1 MSPAGGA
8 RVAVL
13 LCGYGEPEDYESF
26 RDWNEL
32 SLRLLVA
39 KSVPVPERAIPWLAG
54 KLERRVREE
63 WTAAGNFI
71 SPHNRIFE
79 AQREGLERILRDRCG
94 DRVQVFKAY
103 SFLSPFLPE
112 VALREIRAAGFDRL
126 VLVPLM
132 VVDSVYTSGIVVEQV
147 NASLGLAGSWLSDKR
162 YLPGFGARPEYH
174 DLMAEHVADGV
185 EPLKERYPASQIGI
199 VLLDHG
205 LPLTT
210 KRGWETGYEESR
222 LLYEAVRDRLSSR
235 FPLVSIGWMNHPV
248 PGKWTKPDM
257 DAAAENLLSLGAQA
271 LAFAPIG
278 FVTDNHETILDV
290 DRLRRKVRG
299 RAETVRVDSLNDDPR
314 FLELAAGWV
323 ASLIDELG

>member
-1 MSPAGGA
+1 MSRDGGT

-26 RDWNEL
+26 ADWNEL

-63 WTAAGNFI
+63 WTAAGNFV

-79 AQREGLERILRDRCG
+79 AQREGLERLLRSRFG

-103 SFLSPFLPE
+103 SFLSPFLPG

-132 VVDSVYTSGIVVEQV
+132 VVDSVYTSGIVLEQV
-147 NASLGLAGSWLSDKR
+147 NAAFATDGPWLADKR
-162 YLPGFGARPEYH
+162 YLPGFGGHPDYH
-174 DLMAEHVADGV
+174 DLLAEHVAAGV
-185 EPLKERYPASQIGI
+185 EPLRERYAASQIGV

-205 LPLTT
+205 LPLST

-222 LLYEAVRDRLSSR
+222 LLYEAVRDRLAGR
-235 FPLVSIGWMNHPV
+235 YPLVSIGWMNHPV

-257 DAAAENLLSLGAQA
+257 DAAAENLLSLGARA

-290 DRLRRKVRG
+290 DHLRRKVRG
-299 RAETVRVDSLNDDPR
+299 RAETIRLDSLNDDER

-323 ASLIDELG
+323 APLIDELG

>member
-1 MSPAGGA
+1 MSREGGT

-13 LCGYGEPEDYESF
+13 LCGYGEPEDHESF
-26 RDWNEL
+26 GDWNEL

-39 KSVPVPERAIPWLAG
+39 KSIPLPERAIPWLTG

-63 WTAAGNFI
+63 WAAAGNFV

-79 AQREGLERILRDRCG
+79 AQRAGIERALQARHG
-94 DRVQVFKAY
+94 DGVRVFKAY
-103 SFLSPFLPE
+103 SFLSPFLPS
-112 VALREIRAAGFDRL
+112 VALGDIRAAGFDRL

-147 NASLGLAGSWLSDKR
+147 NEAFARDGSWLADKR

-174 DLMAEHVADGV
+174 DLLAEHVAAGI
-185 EPLKERYPASQIGI
+185 EPLRDRYAASQIGI

-205 LPLTT
+205 LPLST
-210 KRGWETGYEESR
+210 KRGWETGYDESR

-248 PGKWTKPDM
+248 PGRWTKPDM
-257 DAAAENLLSLGAQA
+257 AAAAENLLSLGAQA
-271 LAFAPIG
+271 LVFAPVG

-290 DRLRRKVRG
+290 DQVRRQVRG
-299 RAETVRVDSLNDDPR
+299 RAETIRIDSLNDDER
-314 FLELAAGWV
+314 FLGLAAGWI
-323 ASLIDELG
+323 APLIDELV

>member
-1 MSPAGGA
+1 MPSGNGA

-26 RDWNEL
+26 ADWNEL

-54 KLERRVREE
+54 RLERRVRKE
-63 WTAAGNFI
+63 WASAGNFV

-79 AQREGLERILRDRCG
+79 AQREGVQRVLRARYG
-94 DRVQVFKAY
+94 DRVAVFKAY
-103 SFLSPFLPE
+103 SFLTPFLPQ
-112 VALREIRAAGFDRL
+112 VALREIRDAGFDRL
-126 VLVPLM
+126 ALVPLM
-132 VVDSVYTSGIVVEQV
+132 VVDSIYTSGIVVEQV
-147 NASLGLAGSWLSDKR
+147 NAAFATDGAWLADKR
-162 YLPGFGARPEYH
+162 YLPGFGTRPEYH
-174 DLMAEHVADGV
+174 DLLAEHVVAGV
-185 EPLKERYPASQIGI
+185 EPLRARYAASQVGV

-205 LPLTT
+205 LPLST
-210 KRGWETGYEESR
+210 KRGWETGYDESR
-222 LLYEAVRDRLSSR
+222 LLYEAVRERLAGR

-257 DAAAENLLSLGAQA
+257 DTAAENLLSLGARA

-290 DRLRRKVRG
+290 DNVRRKVRG
-299 RAETVRVDSLNDDPR
+299 RAETIRIDSLNDDER
-314 FLELAAGWV
+314 FLELAAGWI
-323 ASLIDELG
+323 APLIDDLS